1 MKKRRKRKL
10 KSWVI
15 ILVVIILLGITSF
28 VGYKAYNKY
37 LKNNNNDKPNTVTP
51 SPTEVEKHYEA
62 SVIAVGDNL
71 IHGSVYRDAN
81 RHAGG
86 NGYGTD
92 KFDFKPMIKYIKEIV
107 SDYDIAYYNQ
117 ETILGGT
124 SLGLSD
130 YPTFNSPQETG
141 DDMLDAGF
149 NLVSLATNHTMD
161 KGKKAVL
168 NSCEYWNKQTNVL
181 TAGSYCSLEERN
193 EIKIAEKNNITYTML
208 NYTYG
213 TNGIVRPSGYDS
225 YVNIWDMSNK
235 TNYENYKEQVKKDIE
250 AIRDKV
256 DVLIVAMHW
265 GIEYINMPND
275 EEKEIAEYLSSLGVD
290 IIIGNHPH
298 ILQPITK
305 IGDTIVM
312 YSLGNFISNQYGG
325 KNGDWN
331 KLIGFMATLD
341 ITKTV
346 TKDKKVKMSFDNL
359 GGELIFTKYNGNPV
373 TTAVHDG
380 HTVIP
385 FSMMKDDSYLKD
397 YERLYKKYTG
407 VLTAMGEN
415 LNIAPL
421 GSKAN

>member
-10 KSWVI
+10 KSWVV

-51 SPTEVEKHYEA
+51 SPTEIEKHYEA

-213 TNGIVRPSGYDS
+213 T
-225 YVNIWDMSNK
+225 
-235 TNYENYKEQVKKDIE
+235 KD
-250 AIRDKV
+250 RKSV
-256 DVLIVAMHW
+256 V
-265 GIEYINMPND
+265 
-275 EEKEIAEYLSSLGVD
+275 
-290 IIIGNHPH
+290 
-298 ILQPITK
+298 
-305 IGDTIVM
+305 
-312 YSLGNFISNQYGG
+312 
-325 KNGDWN
+325 
-331 KLIGFMATLD
+331 
-341 ITKTV
+341 
-346 TKDKKVKMSFDNL
+346 
-359 GGELIFTKYNGNPV
+359 
-373 TTAVHDG
+373 
-380 HTVIP
+380 
-385 FSMMKDDSYLKD
+385 
-397 YERLYKKYTG
+397 
-407 VLTAMGEN
+407 
-415 LNIAPL
+415 
-421 GSKAN
+421 

>member
-1 MKKRRKRKL
+1 MARRKKRFK
-10 KSWVI
+10 KSIVKFFLSI
-15 ILVVIILLGITSF
+15 VLVAL
-28 VGYKAYNKY
+28 VGYLSYTGYNHFFGNNNSSNDGNVI
-37 LKNNNNDKPNTVTP
+37 KNNNNKNKPEAKD
-51 SPTEVEKHYEA
+51 EVYKLKLLATGDGLIH
-62 SVIAVGDNL
+62 SVIYRSYYKNGVYDFTDAV
-71 IHGSVYRDAN
+71 
-81 RHAGG
+81 
-86 NGYGTD
+86 
-92 KFDFKPMIKYIKEIV
+92 KYVKDIV
-107 SDYDIAYYNQ
+107 KDYDIAYYNQ
-117 ETILGGT
+117 ET
-124 SLGLSD
+124 
-130 YPTFNSPQETG
+130 PTG
-141 DDMLDAGF
+141 DDSIAYSGYPMFYTPSAYVDAMRAVGF
-149 NLVSLATNHTMD
+149 NAVSLASNHSLD
-161 KGKKAVL
+161 KGEKGIL
-168 NSCEYWNKQTNVL
+168 NTVKYFKTTDMLYNGMNDS
-181 TAGSYCSLEERN
+181 EEMRN
-193 EIKIAEKNNITYTML
+193 NFTIKEKNNITYTML
-208 NYTYG
+208 SYTTK
-213 TNGIVRPSGYDS
+213 TNGLSTPKGKEYLINIYD
-225 YVNIWDMSNK
+225 
-235 TNYENYKEQVKKDIE
+235 KEQVKKDIE

-265 GIEYINMPND
+265 GIEYIDMPND

-325 KNGDWN
+325 TNGDWN

-346 TKDKKVKMSFDNL
+346 TKDKNVKMTFDNL

-385 FSMMKDDSYLKD
+385 FSMMKDDRYLKD
-397 YERLYKKYTG
+397 YERLYKKYAG

-421 GSKAN
+421 GSRAN

>member
-1 MKKRRKRKL
+1 MARRKKRFKKNIIKFFL
-10 KSWVI
+10 SI
-15 ILVVIILLGITSF
+15 ILVSLVSYISYAGYNHFFGNNNSSNDGNVI
-28 VGYKAYNKY
+28 
-37 LKNNNNDKPNTVTP
+37 KNNNNNKKPEAKD
-51 SPTEVEKHYEA
+51 EVYKLKLLATGDGLIH
-62 SVIAVGDNL
+62 SVIYRSYYKNGVYDFSNAV
-71 IHGSVYRDAN
+71 
-81 RHAGG
+81 
-86 NGYGTD
+86 
-92 KFDFKPMIKYIKEIV
+92 KYVKDIV
-107 SDYDIAYYNQ
+107 KDYDIAYYNQ
-117 ETILGGT
+117 ET
-124 SLGLSD
+124 
-130 YPTFNSPQETG
+130 PTG
-141 DDMLDAGF
+141 DDSIAYSGYPMFYTPSAYVDAMQDVGF
-149 NLVSLATNHTMD
+149 NTVSLASNHSLD
-161 KGKKAVL
+161 KGEKGVL
-168 NSCEYWNKQTNVL
+168 NTIKYFKTTNML
-181 TAGSYCSLEERN
+181 YNGMNDSEKMRN
-193 EIKIAEKNNITYTML
+193 NFTIKEKNNITYTML
-208 NYTYG
+208 SYTTK
-213 TNGIVRPSGYDS
+213 TNGLSTPKGKEYLINIYD
-225 YVNIWDMSNK
+225 
-235 TNYENYKEQVKKDIE
+235 KEQVKKDIE

-305 IGDTIVM
+305 IGNTIVM

-325 KNGDWN
+325 TNGDWN

-346 TKDKKVKMSFDNL
+346 TKDKNVKMTFDNL

-385 FSMMKDDSYLKD
+385 FSIMKDDRYLKD

-421 GSKAN
+421 GSRAN

>member
-1 MKKRRKRKL
+1 MARRKKRFK
-10 KSWVI
+10 KSIVKFFLSI
-15 ILVVIILLGITSF
+15 VLVAL
-28 VGYKAYNKY
+28 VGYLSYTGYNHFFGNNNSSNDGNVI
-37 LKNNNNDKPNTVTP
+37 KNNNNKNKPEAKD
-51 SPTEVEKHYEA
+51 EVYKLKLLATGDGLIH
-62 SVIAVGDNL
+62 SVIYRSYYKNGVYDFTDAV
-71 IHGSVYRDAN
+71 
-81 RHAGG
+81 
-86 NGYGTD
+86 
-92 KFDFKPMIKYIKEIV
+92 KYVKDIV
-107 SDYDIAYYNQ
+107 KDYDIAYYNQ
-117 ETILGGT
+117 ET
-124 SLGLSD
+124 
-130 YPTFNSPQETG
+130 PTG
-141 DDMLDAGF
+141 DDSIAYSGYPMFYTPSAYVDAMQDVGF
-149 NLVSLATNHTMD
+149 NTVSLASNHSLD
-161 KGKKAVL
+161 KGEKGVL
-168 NSCEYWNKQTNVL
+168 NTIKYFKTTNML
-181 TAGSYCSLEERN
+181 YNGMNDSEKMRN
-193 EIKIAEKNNITYTML
+193 NFTIKEKNNITYTML
-208 NYTYG
+208 SYTTK
-213 TNGIVRPSGYDS
+213 TNGLSTPKGKEYLINIYD
-225 YVNIWDMSNK
+225 
-235 TNYENYKEQVKKDIE
+235 KEQVKKDIE

-325 KNGDWN
+325 TNGDWN

-346 TKDKKVKMSFDNL
+346 TKDKTVKMTFDNL

-385 FSMMKDDSYLKD
+385 FSMMKNDSYLKD

-421 GSKAN
+421 GSRAN

>member
-1 MKKRRKRKL
+1 MARRKK
-10 KSWVI
+10 KFKKNI
-15 ILVVIILLGITSF
+15 IKFFLSIILLSLVSYISF
-28 VGYKAYNKY
+28 AGYNHFFGNNNSSNNGNVI
-37 LKNNNNDKPNTVTP
+37 KNNNNKNKPETKD
-51 SPTEVEKHYEA
+51 EVYKLKLLATGDGLIH
-62 SVIAVGDNL
+62 SVIYRSYYKNGVYDFSNAV
-71 IHGSVYRDAN
+71 
-81 RHAGG
+81 
-86 NGYGTD
+86 
-92 KFDFKPMIKYIKEIV
+92 KYVKDIV
-107 SDYDIAYYNQ
+107 KDYDIAYYNQ
-117 ETILGGT
+117 ET
-124 SLGLSD
+124 
-130 YPTFNSPQETG
+130 PTG
-141 DDMLDAGF
+141 DDSIAYSGYPMFYTPSAYVDAMQDVGF
-149 NLVSLATNHTMD
+149 NTVSLASNHSLD
-161 KGKKAVL
+161 KGEKGVL
-168 NSCEYWNKQTNVL
+168 NTIKYFKTTNML
-181 TAGSYCSLEERN
+181 YNGMNDSEEMRN
-193 EIKIAEKNNITYTML
+193 SFTIKEKNNITYTML
-208 NYTYG
+208 SYTTK
-213 TNGIVRPSGYDS
+213 TNGLSTPKGKEYLLNIYD
-225 YVNIWDMSNK
+225 
-235 TNYENYKEQVKKDIE
+235 KEQVKKDIE

-385 FSMMKDDSYLKD
+385 FSMMKDDKYLKD

-407 VLTAMGEN
+407 VLTAMGGN